1 MTAVFVDTNI
11 VVYAYAN
18 DPLKSSVAEAIVSA
32 TPVLSTQVIN
42 EFLNVARIK
51 MRLDLATRH
60 KIAHNL
66 LHACTVV
73 SLDVQVV
80 AQAMAV
86 EATYQV
92 SYWDALVISADVTR
106 FIRRTCRTVKFSR
119 IA

>member
-1 MTAVFVDTNI
+1 M
-11 VVYAYAN
+11 
-18 DPLKSSVAEAIVSA
+18 
-32 TPVLSTQVIN
+32 LSTQVIN

-60 KIAHNL
+60 QIAHTL
-66 LHACTVV
+66 LHGCTVV

-92 SYWDALVISADVTR
+92 SYRDALVISAALAAGCDTLYPTFLCYLVAA
-106 FIRRTCRTVKFSR
+106 SR
-119 IA
+119 KPEGSATGGE